1 MKAGG
6 GSCRWAEG
14 GAGAY
19 IASSLHICPLG
30 AWQCPE
36 ESTQGDRA
44 PSSHKHSAEPPLR
57 PASCREAQASLPSAP
72 RLLPFPS
79 RADFSLLPQLRREVP
94 ARSPDALRGSAQL
107 LVAPRPGGRCHGR
120 AGAGASLADAGRW
133 ACRLRVSLPL
143 SPPGLT
149 GRAQPVVALPLCRS
163 FP

>member
-14 GAGAY
+14 GVGAY

-94 ARSPDALRGSAQL
+94 TRSPDGSAQ
-107 LVAPRPGGRCHGR
+107 LVAPRPGGRCRGR
-120 AGAGASLADAGRW
+120 PGAGASLADAGRW
-133 ACRLRVSLPL
+133 ARRLRMSLPL
-143 SPPGLT
+143 PPLGLT